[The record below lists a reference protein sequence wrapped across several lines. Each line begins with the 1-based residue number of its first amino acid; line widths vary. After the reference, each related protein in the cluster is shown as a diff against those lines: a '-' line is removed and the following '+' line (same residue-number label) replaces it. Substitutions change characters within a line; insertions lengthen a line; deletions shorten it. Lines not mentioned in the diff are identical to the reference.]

1 MVEKE
6 SGPSVL
12 PGILLAHFRCKIL
25 GMRAFVMNEGTPAEF
40 VERVDREL
48 VERGLGDYIDLHLE
62 EPDLV
67 VRFRWMGSSELRYR
81 LTTGG
86 GGFEARLTNEKMS
99 PFHAPFRQRFEDRF
113 DQVLEVVG
121 ARTIE

>member
-1 MVEKE
+1 MDQ
-6 SGPSVL
+6 
-12 PGILLAHFRCKIL
+12 A
-25 GMRAFVMNEGTPAEF
+25 NPAEF
-40 VERVDREL
+40 VVRVERAL
-48 VERGLGDYIDLHLE
+48 VGRGLGDYIGLYLE
-62 EPDLV
+62 EPELV

-113 DQVLEVVG
+113 DQVLGAVG
-121 ARTIE
+121 ARTIERA